1 VTTALSYD
9 RCLKAL
15 FSRQFESLTRL
26 HRKFQRNAA
35 KRIEESRSSD
45 RFMESVV
52 YTGLQQC
59 RVRRVVK
66 TFNFVEMEI
75 VLILNMNC
83 PHYMLS
89 LHWPKP

>member
-1 VTTALSYD
+1 MTTALSYD

-59 RVRRVVK
+59 RVRRVLK
-66 TFNFVEMEI
+66 NS
-75 VLILNMNC
+75 
-83 PHYMLS
+83 S
-89 LHWPKP
+89 LWCELPSLKWKLFSS

>member
-1 VTTALSYD
+1 MTTALSYD

-15 FSRQFESLTRL
+15 FSRQFESLARL

-59 RVRRVVK
+59 RVRRVLK
-66 TFNFVEMEI
+66 NS
-75 VLILNMNC
+75 
-83 PHYMLS
+83 S
-89 LHWPKP
+89 LWCELPSLKWKLFSS

>member
-1 VTTALSYD
+1 MTTALSYD

-35 KRIEESRSSD
+35 KRIEESSSSD

-59 RVRRVVK
+59 RVRRVLK
-66 TFNFVEMEI
+66 NS
-75 VLILNMNC
+75 
-83 PHYMLS
+83 S
-89 LHWPKP
+89 LWCELPSLKWKLFSS